1 MKTIIFKGI
10 SNVDKQC
17 VQVKGGG
24 LNKLFHIYNSSKLP
38 GSFLLESPKT
48 GTSYRVYCM
57 LLDYAG
63 WRFAISPAMDEV
75 TELKDHTMDIKI
87 DYLLNQSSGEET
99 TFVLHIGE
107 DFKVSGEGEFRE

>member
-1 MKTIIFKGI
+1 
-10 SNVDKQC
+10 
-17 VQVKGGG
+17 
-24 LNKLFHIYNSSKLP
+24 
-38 GSFLLESPKT
+38 
-48 GTSYRVYCM
+48 M

>member
-38 GSFLLESPKT
+38 GSFLLESSKT